1 MTTDQPE
8 PMGRALGA
16 NQTADLAEAL
26 NAILADVFALYIK
39 TKSFHWHVTG
49 PHFRD
54 YHLLLDEQATQL
66 FAITDLIAERVRKL
80 GGGTLRSIGD
90 IARRQRLKDNDTA
103 VATAG
108 GMLGQLRRDNTQLA
122 AEMREAHALC
132 DAQGDVATA
141 GLLETAIDEAEA
153 RVWFL
158 TASGEA

>member
-1 MTTDQPE
+1 MTSAQPE
-8 PMGRALGA
+8 PLRSARGT
-16 NQTADLAEAL
+16 NHTADLAEAL
-26 NAILADVFALYIK
+26 NAILADVFALHIK
-39 TKSFHWHVTG
+39 TKGFHWHVTG

-90 IARRQRLKDNDTA
+90 IARRQRLTDNDAA

-108 GMLGQLRRDNTQLA
+108 EMLVELYRDNARLA

-132 DAQGDVATA
+132 DAHGDVATA

-158 TASGEA
+158 TASGEV